1 MLTTQETE
9 YLCRVGPGTP
19 MGNLMRRFWH
29 PVLLAKELPGPD
41 CPPLRSRILGEDL
54 VAYRDSN
61 GKVGLL
67 DNNCPHRRASLFFGR
82 NEEAGLRCVYHGWKF
97 DTSGACVDMPS
108 EPAESNFKDKVKI
121 KAYPVKEAG
130 ELIWAYMGPPELEPP
145 LPMLEYNSLGA
156 DQVSVSKLRYES
168 NYVQVVEGDI
178 DTVHAS
184 LLHSRLSALD
194 DAPTATSL
202 AGKYSYPDRAPK
214 FFVEDTDGGILIGA
228 RRRAEEDSYYWRIS
242 RWLFPYFTMI
252 PREPH
257 GITQGGAM
265 VPIDDDNCWFVHIR
279 WNPYGPLTE
288 DQRYENNFD
297 LNIRDDGSWLAIGN
311 RRNDYLIDREKQRT
325 ESYTGIAFVRAQDS
339 AMTDSMGTIA
349 DRSKEHLATTD
360 TAIIRMR
367 RRLIK
372 AARALEDGVEPFP
385 PHHPE
390 SYKVRSGGCVLP
402 RDVYFTE
409 DTEVL
414 ADITVK

>member
-29 PVLLAKELPGPD
+29 PVLLSKELPGPD

-108 EPAESNFKDKVKI
+108 EPAESNFRDKVKI

-184 LLHSRLSALD
+184 LLHSRLSAL
-194 DAPTATSL
+194 
-202 AGKYSYPDRAPK
+202 G
-214 FFVEDTDGGILIGA
+214 
-228 RRRAEEDSYYWRIS
+228 
-242 RWLFPYFTMI
+242 
-252 PREPH
+252 
-257 GITQGGAM
+257 
-265 VPIDDDNCWFVHIR
+265 
-279 WNPYGPLTE
+279 
-288 DQRYENNFD
+288 
-297 LNIRDDGSWLAIGN
+297 
-311 RRNDYLIDREKQRT
+311 
-325 ESYTGIAFVRAQDS
+325 
-339 AMTDSMGTIA
+339 
-349 DRSKEHLATTD
+349 
-360 TAIIRMR
+360 
-367 RRLIK
+367 
-372 AARALEDGVEPFP
+372 
-385 PHHPE
+385 
-390 SYKVRSGGCVLP
+390 
-402 RDVYFTE
+402 
-409 DTEVL
+409 
-414 ADITVK
+414 

>member
-265 VPIDDDNCWFVHIR
+265 VPIDDENCWFVHIR

-297 LNIRDDGSWLAIGN
+297 LNIR
-311 RRNDYLIDREKQRT
+311 RRRFMAGHRQPPQRLPHRPG
-325 ESYTGIAFVRAQDS
+325 EA
-339 AMTDSMGTIA
+339 A
-349 DRSKEHLATTD
+349 DRVLHRHRLCAGAGLRHDGQHGHHRRPLQGAPGDDRHGDHPHAPASHQGGPGVGG
-360 TAIIRMR
+360 R
-367 RRLIK
+367 RRAVP
-372 AARALEDGVEPFP
+372 AA
-385 PHHPE
+385 PHPSPTRCAPADACSQE
-390 SYKVRSGGCVLP
+390 MYTSPKTPRSWP
-402 RDVYFTE
+402 TSP
-409 DTEVL
+409 
-414 ADITVK
+414 